1 MIGTVLAL
9 RYELRQELDST
20 PLYKSYSALDRQS
33 GKEVRLRVV
42 DPSFTV
48 EPAFVRALRAHVEK
62 IQSVSSP
69 GIERVYGFYDDDG
82 QVFLVSDLFEGV
94 SLDERIKR
102 LSTFSIQLA
111 VATGIS
117 IAEALA
123 TVHQAGL
130 IHGDVS
136 GRNVVISP
144 AGQTK
149 LCMVGFWEA
158 YPSST
163 RAGLAMLRG
172 MAPYLAPEITAGAM
186 PSVSS
191 EVYALGVLLYRMLS
205 GRYPYPGDSTAAVAT
220 KHATAPYPSLRSVNP
235 SVPQALDELIAK
247 CLAKSPHDRYTT
259 VSAVLTDLR
268 HIQDALRF
276 GRPLTW
282 PIGSDAPEPS
292 PVAPAIEEPIPT
304 SSKKQKEKRT
314 RRPVA
319 QSDGVPV
326 WIAAMVYVTTAL
338 ALLAVGGWVFFN
350 LQKPKLIDLPNIVA
364 MSQADAQATLDKLGL
379 KMSVQSYQA
388 SEKYPAGTV
397 MEQTPLPGS
406 RKVREHSFVQVVL
419 SAGGRFVEVPDLR
432 GRNQEEAVRLLE
444 ALNLKLSDEVAMVRD
459 DKLAAGLI
467 VSQTPEPRKRVERGT
482 SIKVKVSNGNQAP
495 ADDDR
500 ANRFKYTLSVTM
512 PQGAVPV
519 QVRVDMTDEQE
530 TRTIHEEQ
538 HDPESTFTIE
548 SEGSGREAMF
558 RVFFDGELV
567 RQIVKQADGAGQ

>member
-1 MIGTVLAL
+1 L
-9 RYELRQELDST
+9 EST
-20 PLYKSYSALDRQS
+20 PLYKSYAALDLQS
-33 GKEVRLRVV
+33 GKDVRLRVF

-48 EPAFVRALRAHVEK
+48 EPAFVRALRAHVGK
-62 IQSVSSP
+62 IQNLSSP
-69 GIERVYGFYDDDG
+69 GVEKVYGLYDEDG
-82 QVFLVSDLFEGV
+82 QVFLVSELFEGV

-117 IAEALA
+117 IAETLV

-130 IHGDVS
+130 IHGDLS

-144 AGQTK
+144 SGQTK

-158 YPSST
+158 YPSSA

-205 GRYPYPGDSTAAVAT
+205 GRYPYPGDTTAAIAT
-220 KHATAPYPSLRSVNP
+220 KHATAPYPSLRTLNP
-235 SVPQALDELIAK
+235 SVPMALDEVIAK
-247 CLAKSPHDRYTT
+247 CLAKSPADRYPT
-259 VSAVLTDLR
+259 VAAVLSDLR

-276 GRPLTW
+276 GRPLSW
-282 PIGSDAPEPS
+282 PIGSQAHEPA
-292 PVAPAIEEPIPT
+292 PVAPAIEEPLTNPA
-304 SSKKQKEKRT
+304 KAHKRRHSP
-314 RRPVA
+314 RRDQ

-326 WIAAMVYVTTAL
+326 WMAALVYVSTAL
-338 ALLAVGGWVFFN
+338 ALLAIGGWVFFN

-364 MSQADAQATLDKLGL
+364 MSQAEAQATLDKLGL
-379 KMSVQSYQA
+379 KLSIQGYQA
-388 SEKYPAGTV
+388 SERYPAGTV
-397 MEQTPLPGS
+397 IQQTPLPGS

-419 SAGGRFVEVPDLR
+419 SAGGRFVEVPDVR
-432 GRNQEEAVRLLE
+432 GRTQDEAARILG
-444 ALNLKLSDEVAMVRD
+444 ALNLKLSDDVEFVRD
-459 DKLAAGLI
+459 DTVAPGLI
-467 VSQTPEPRKRVERGT
+467 VSQTPERRRRVERGT
-482 SIKVKVSNGNQAP
+482 SIRVKVSNGPQAP
-495 ADDDR
+495 SQSGTNVR
-500 ANRFKYTLSVTM
+500 YKYTLTVTM
-512 PQGAVPV
+512 PPGAVPI

-538 HDPESTFTIE
+538 HEPGSTFTVE
-548 SEGSGREAMF
+548 SEGAGREAMF

-567 RQIVKQADGAGQ
+567 RQIVKQAGGAGE